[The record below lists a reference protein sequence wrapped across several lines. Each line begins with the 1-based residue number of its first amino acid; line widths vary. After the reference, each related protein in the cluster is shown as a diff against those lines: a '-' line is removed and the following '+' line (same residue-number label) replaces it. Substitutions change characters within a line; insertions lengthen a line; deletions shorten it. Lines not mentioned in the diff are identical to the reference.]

1 MNEKVVEQFER
12 QIDSL
17 LREFDRQKGDNSKLR
32 NKQSNLLDECDAL
45 KEKLKLSISTIKK
58 TLKRLKAI
66 EREHGYK

>member
-17 LREFDRQKGDNSKLR
+17 LGEFGRQKNDNSKLR
-32 NKQSNLLDECDAL
+32 NKQSDLLDECDEL
-45 KEKLKLSISTIKK
+45 KVKLRLAVSTIKK

-66 EREHGYK
+66 EREYEYK